1 MSEFTVLFFSLH
13 LCQGNLFY
21 EPGIGM
27 TPQNALSSSIPVL
40 SCGKSVAQWH
50 ESDAFELE
58 RNLVSLTG
66 IFYKADTKETGH
78 RIAGFI
84 KTREFNK

>member
-1 MSEFTVLFFSLH
+1 
-13 LCQGNLFY
+13 
-21 EPGIGM
+21 M